1 MKTLIKSVLALSISG
16 ALLAPTAHAVTYT
29 IEDIGIIDS
38 VENTYGI
45 EQNNAGQVLLSG
57 QTTYNF
63 PVQFQYFDEDGDDFD
78 EIIRLANNT
87 HDQYYDLFKIED
99 AAEDALRAG
108 NPDANA
114 LSWTILWL
122 RSKGSTLY
130 QKYGDAQVYV
140 FEPNTTTATELAV
153 FDTPF
158 EDGNLTRS
166 TIDVA
171 KGITDAGLVFGH
183 ATAPFHPLPP
193 FDDGGS
199 ELDIHWVNDFSSRG
213 WVRSVDGSVDFDLIP
228 FTELDETTNHYG
240 GFSAVNGIASIN
252 GNTVAIGTSS
262 VELNSRALEDL
273 EDEGDYCD
281 DRLDD
286 FPFAACVQVIRPNLY
301 YSNAF
306 KWEVDESGKLVT
318 ATDLGRGVV
327 NIHEDDK
334 RPFTSDALSIN
345 DAGVIVGYSHFWWDE
360 DEITPSSGE
369 RVASFAAIFKDG
381 EIIDFT
387 DRSDYF
393 DSKALDINNDGVF
406 TGYMYKYVNGKA
418 RTKFYYANANDA
430 EITPVFPIDFFKGSS
445 SYPHA
450 INANGMI
457 VGEGEVE
464 DFVDSGSTP
473 RRRHGFLY
481 SIDDDAFYNVN
492 QFLTCE
498 DQAKYTIVEARDIND
513 ENVILGT
520 AWIKAPKLDSKGEP
534 YSIDGTV
541 VPDVE
546 QDVLVAIRL
555 SPTGEEFQVNDCSV
569 ELGEKTERRGASFG
583 FLSLFAAMS
592 LLFRRRNRILKSQG

>member
-1 MKTLIKSVLALSISG
+1 MKTLIKSVIALSISG
-16 ALLAPTAHAVTYT
+16 ALLAPAAQAVTYT
-29 IEDIGIIDS
+29 IEDLGIVDT
-38 VENTYGI
+38 VENSYGI
-45 EQNNAGQVLLSG
+45 EQNNSGQVLLSG

-63 PVQFQYFDEDGDDFD
+63 PVQFQHFDEDGDDFD
-78 EIIRLANNT
+78 EIVRLANNT
-87 HDQYYDLFKIED
+87 HDSYYDLFKIDD

-122 RSKGSTLY
+122 RSKGGTLH

-140 FEPNTTTATELAV
+140 YEPNSDAAIELPV
-153 FDTPF
+153 FDETF
-158 EDGNLTRS
+158 EDGNYTRS

-171 KGITDAGLVFGH
+171 KGITDAGLVYGH
-183 ATAPFHPLPP
+183 SSAPYQALDP

-199 ELDIHWVNDFSSRG
+199 ELNTHWVNDFASRG
-213 WVRSVDGSVDFDLIP
+213 WVRSIDGSVEFDLIP

-240 GFSAVNGIASIN
+240 GLSAVNDIASIN

-262 VELNSRALEDL
+262 VALNSRAVEDL
-273 EDEGDYCD
+273 EEEGDYCD
-281 DRLDD
+281 DREDD
-286 FPFAACVQVIRPNLY
+286 MPFEACVQIIRPNLY
-301 YSNAF
+301 YSNAL
-306 KWEVDESGKLVT
+306 KWEVDESGTLIA

-327 NIHEDDK
+327 NIDEDDK

-345 DAGVIVGYSHFWWDE
+345 DSGIIVGYSHFWWDE
-360 DEITPSSGE
+360 DETTPSSNE
-369 RVASFAAIFKDG
+369 RVGSFAAIFKDDQ
-381 EIIDFT
+381 IIDFT
-387 DRSDYF
+387 DRDDYF

-430 EITPVFPIDFFKGSS
+430 EITPVFPTDFFKGSS

-450 INANGMI
+450 INNNGMI

-481 SIDDDAFYNVN
+481 SINDDAFYNVN
-492 QFLTCE
+492 QFLSCD

-513 ENVILGT
+513 DNNVILGT
-520 AWIKAPKLDSKGEP
+520 AWVKAPKLDSKGEP
-534 YSIDGTV
+534 FSIDGQV
-541 VPDVE
+541 ILDAE
-546 QDVLVAIRL
+546 QDVLVAVRL
-555 SPTGEEFQVNDCSV
+555 TPTGEEFQVNDCSV

-583 FLSLFAAMS
+583 FLSILAGMS
-592 LLFRRRNRILKSQG
+592 LLFRRRRVS

>member
-1 MKTLIKSVLALSISG
+1 MKTLIKTALALSISG
-16 ALLAPTAHAVTYT
+16 ALLAPAAQAVTYT
-29 IEDIGIIDS
+29 IEDLGIVDS

-45 EQNNAGQVLLSG
+45 EQNNVGQVLLSG

-63 PVQFQYFDEDGDDFD
+63 PVQFQHFAEDGDDYD
-78 EIIRLANNT
+78 EIVRLANNT
-87 HDQYYDLFKIED
+87 HDNYYDLFKIDD
-99 AAEDALRAG
+99 AAEEALRAG

-122 RSKGSTLY
+122 RGKSSTLY
-130 QKYGDAQVYV
+130 QKYGDAQIYVY
-140 FEPNTTTATELAV
+140 EPNTTTATELPV
-153 FDTPF
+153 FDVAF

-166 TIDVA
+166 TVDVP
-171 KGITDAGLVFGH
+171 KGITDEGLVYGYSS
-183 ATAPFHPLPP
+183 APFLPLPP

-199 ELDIHWVNDFSSRG
+199 ELDIHWVNDFTSRG
-213 WVRSVDGSVDFDLIP
+213 WIRSVDGSVEFELIP

-240 GFSAVNGIASIN
+240 GLSAVNDIASIN

-262 VELNSRALEDL
+262 VDLKPNALEDL
-273 EDEGDYCD
+273 EEEGDYCD

-286 FPFAACVQVIRPNLY
+286 MPFEACVQIIRQNLY

-306 KWEVDESGKLVT
+306 KWEVDETGTLVT

-327 NIHEDDK
+327 NIHPDDK

-345 DAGVIVGYSHFWWDE
+345 DAGIIVGYSHFWWDE
-360 DEITPSSGE
+360 DETTPSRGE
-369 RVASFAAIFKDG
+369 SVGSFAAIFKDG

-387 DRSDYF
+387 DRDDYF
-393 DSKALDINNDGVF
+393 ESKALEINNDGIF

-430 EITPVFPIDFFKGSS
+430 EITPVFPVDFFKGSS
-445 SYPHA
+445 SYPHG
-450 INANGMI
+450 ININGMI

-464 DFVDSGSTP
+464 DFVDSPSTP

-481 SIDDDAFYNVN
+481 SINDDAFYNVN
-492 QFLTCE
+492 QFLSCE
-498 DQAKYTIVEARDIND
+498 DQEKYTIVEARDINE

-534 YSIDGTV
+534 FSIDGEV
-541 VPDVE
+541 IPDAE
-546 QDVLVAIRL
+546 QDVLVAVKL
-555 SPTGEEFQVNDCSV
+555 TPTGEGFVINDCSE
-569 ELGEKTERRGASFG
+569 ELDEKTERRGAGFG
-583 FLSLFAAMS
+583 FLSLFAGMA
-592 LLFRRRNRILKSQG
+592 LLFRRRCS